1 MKKLIIVFFALSLI
15 CAGCAVFQQKET
27 ASGSPGTPAPPKTQ
41 GYNQAFYGFPDVPVP
56 TEVSIVN
63 ERSFV
68 YETPS
73 FKAGV
78 IVFSGNVDPAS
89 LESYFKIN
97 MSKNGWRYINSF
109 RYKDI
114 VLNYSKEDKTCNI
127 KISRGAFQTELEIW
141 VGPADKGPASMQGPG
156 NGKK

>member
-1 MKKLIIVFFALSLI
+1 MKKLIVMFFAISLV
-15 CAGCAVFQQKET
+15 CAGCAIFQKQG
-27 ASGSPGTPAPPKTQ
+27 ASDTPAPAKTQ
-41 GYNQAFYGFPDVPVP
+41 GFNQQFYGFPDVPVP
-56 TEVSIVN
+56 KEVDIVN

-89 LESYFKIN
+89 LETYFKIN
-97 MSKNGWRYINSF
+97 MPKNGWKYVNSF

-114 VLNYSKEDKTCNI
+114 VMNYVKADRTCNI
-127 KISRGAFQTELEIW
+127 KISRGAFLTDLEVW
-141 VGPADKGPASMQGPG
+141 VGPADNRSVSKPGPG
-156 NGKK
+156 DGTK